1 MPPGVTADEGPHD
14 VATCPCCGAVIGY
27 LQDQADALTRPE
39 ESPYRLAINLT
50 TDAIRRGKHLTPPA
64 D

>member
-1 MPPGVTADEGPHD
+1 MPPGVTADEGSHN

-39 ESPYRLAINLT
+39 ESPYRLVINLT
-50 TDAIRRGKHLTPPA
+50 TAAIRRGEHLTPPA
-64 D
+64 